1 MLFDSAIY
9 AWFFLIVFYVYWM
22 LMHRHR
28 AQTIWLL
35 AASYIFY
42 GSWSFRYL
50 GLIVL
55 STLIDFFI
63 GKRLGKEEDPDNRRA
78 LLLMSMIANL
88 GMLGLFKYY
97 NFFITETGALLNAM
111 GMHVSPPLLHVMLPV
126 GISFYTFQ
134 TMSYTIDIY
143 RRELEPEPDLWRF
156 SLFVVFFPQLVAGP
170 IVRARDFIHQLQA
183 PRAFDSRQHSL
194 GIYLISVGLIKKI
207 AVANYLAV
215 NLVDRVFETPH
226 IYSALEVLCGVYG
239 YAIQIYCDFSGYSDV
254 AIGSALLLGFV
265 LPDNF
270 ARPYASA
277 DLQEFWRRWHISL
290 SSWLRDYLYIS
301 LGGNRRGRVR
311 TYVNLFLT
319 MLLGGLWHG
328 ASWNFI
334 IWGALHGGMLAIHR
348 KYASLTATIPR
359 PAWFRPLGVFV
370 TFHFV
375 CFCWLFFRAPTLDV
389 VWEVLHALNTTGLDA
404 ANISPALMVAI
415 FGTLAIHLSP
425 IRFEHRLRDRLL
437 ALPVPLLAI
446 LLTALVI
453 LLSRIKGLDVVPFI
467 YFQF

>member
-1 MLFDSAIY
+1 MLFDSSLY

-35 AASYIFY
+35 AASYLFY
-42 GSWSFRYL
+42 GSWNFRYL

-55 STLIDFFI
+55 STLIDFYV
-63 GKRLGKEEDPDNRRA
+63 GKKLADTEDEDNRRG
-78 LLLMSMIANL
+78 LLMVSLLSNL
-88 GMLGLFKYY
+88 GLLGIFKYY
-97 NFFITETGALLNAM
+97 NFFITEVAALLNAM
-111 GMHVSPPLLHVMLPV
+111 GMYVHPPLLDVLLPV

-134 TMSYTIDIY
+134 TMSYTIDVY
-143 RRELEPEPDLWRF
+143 RRQLEPERDLIRF

-170 IVRARDFIHQLQA
+170 IVRARDFLHQLQT
-183 PRAFDSRQHSL
+183 PRIFDSRQHIL
-194 GIYLISVGLIKKI
+194 GVYLIAVGLIKKVAI
-207 AVANYLAV
+207 ANYIAV

-226 IYSALEVLCGVYG
+226 IYSSLEVLYAVYG

-277 DLQEFWRRWHISL
+277 DIQEFWRRWHISL
-290 SSWLRDYLYIS
+290 STWLRDYLYIS
-301 LGGNRRGRVR
+301 LGGNRCGERR
-311 TYVNLFLT
+311 TYFNLFIT

-334 IWGALHGGMLAIHR
+334 IWGALHGAMLGIHR
-348 KYASLTATIPR
+348 KYASLTAHLPR
-359 PAWFRPLGVFV
+359 PAWFRPLGVFA

-375 CFCWLFFRAPTLDV
+375 CFCWLFFRAPTLDM
-389 VWEVLHALNTTGLDA
+389 VWEVLVALNTLGLDA
-404 ANISPALMVAI
+404 ANISPGLMVAI
-415 FGTLAIHLSP
+415 FGTLAIHLTP
-425 IRFEHRLRDRLL
+425 VRIEHRLRDAVLR
-437 ALPVPLLAI
+437 LPVPVLAL
-446 LLTALVI
+446 LLTAIVI
-453 LLSRIKGLDVVPFI
+453 ALSRIKGLDVVPFI